1 MLDLQM
7 NYFGAMI
14 ENSFFVHPSSI
25 IDNGAEVGKGTRIWH
40 FCHLM
45 PTCKVGKNCI
55 LGQNVYIDSNVVIG
69 NGVKIQN
76 NVSVYNGVVI
86 EDDVFLG
93 PSMVFTNV
101 INPRSFIER
110 KKEFQKTVIRKGV
123 SIGANATIICGIE
136 IGNYAMIG
144 AGAVVTK
151 PVPGFALIT
160 GNPGR
165 QRGWVSKAGLKLEFD
180 TEKRAKCPQTGDI
193 YTLDNSVVSLLQ

>member
-1 MLDLQM
+1 M

-45 PTCKVGKNCI
+45 PTCKVGENCI

-180 TEKRAKCPQTGDI
+180 TENRAKCPQTGDI

>member
-1 MLDLQM
+1 VLDLQM

-45 PTCKVGKNCI
+45 PTCKVGENCI

-180 TEKRAKCPQTGDI
+180 TENRAKCPQTGDI